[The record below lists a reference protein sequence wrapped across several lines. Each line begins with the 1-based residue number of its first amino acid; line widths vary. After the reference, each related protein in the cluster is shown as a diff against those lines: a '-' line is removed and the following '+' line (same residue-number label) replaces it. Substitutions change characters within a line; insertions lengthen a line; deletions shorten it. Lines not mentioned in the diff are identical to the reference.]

1 MPRPE
6 LLNEDDIAY
15 RLNKLPDWHLMDSTV
30 PPKRIVREIS
40 APNFVSAVGIINAV
54 AVLAEVADHH
64 PDILLYGWNKLRI
77 TLSTHDRGG
86 LTELDF
92 ALAHKIE
99 ELQLT

>member
-6 LLNEDDIAY
+6 LLSERDIAY
-15 RLNKLPDWHLMDSTV
+15 NLEKLPNWQLVDSTV
-30 PPKRIVREIS
+30 PPSRIVREAS
-40 APNFVSAVGIINAV
+40 APNFVAAIGAINAI
-54 AVLAEVADHH
+54 AVLAEAADHH

-92 ALAHKIE
+92 ALATKID
-99 ELQLT
+99 ELGLF